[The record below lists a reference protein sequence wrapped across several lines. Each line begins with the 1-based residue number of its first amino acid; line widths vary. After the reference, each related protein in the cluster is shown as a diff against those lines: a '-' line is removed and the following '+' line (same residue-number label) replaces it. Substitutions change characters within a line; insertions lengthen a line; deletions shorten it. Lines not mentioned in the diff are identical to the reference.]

1 MLRSTL
7 FALALLA
14 APAAV
19 AQVPVELLAG
29 GCQGCHGVAG
39 QGANGI
45 PGLHHTRTRAE
56 FTAMMQAFKA
66 NAVPNT
72 VMGRIARGYTEA
84 EVKLLAAHFG
94 KPE

>member
-7 FALALLA
+7 MAIALFA
-14 APAAV
+14 APAAS

-45 PGLHHTRTRAE
+45 PVLHHARTRAE
-56 FTAMMQAFKA
+56 FVTMMREFRD

-84 EVKLLAAHFG
+84 EVTLLAVHFG